1 VKRISATIMAPG
13 VVTNYL
19 ACGHAGSRL
28 EKHMVHVALHTRA
41 SDDEACSM
49 AITLPMLIALD
60 AALMYQPEKL
70 L

>member
-1 VKRISATIMAPG
+1 
-13 VVTNYL
+13 
-19 ACGHAGSRL
+19 
-28 EKHMVHVALHTRA
+28 MVHVALHTRA

-70 L
+70 LWGLFRVIKVGMFDAMKCKWQQ